1 MILAVIGA
9 AVGLWASLEYMP
21 YALDYLYQN
30 VEIQSYGSSE
40 MAGDETVGTSPYPF
54 TDRPAAQI
62 GLGLL
67 GLLIGGACGAAL
79 ADAATFVGVWWRR
92 MAIGNK
98 VSIFV
103 GLILGI
109 IGSLPFLSAIE
120 GLEGALRAQATVGVV
135 LLFSAAAILAL
146 HAMRDVLPWQ
156 KESVRRRNSGIKILD
171 TNVII
176 DGRIHDVVN
185 AGFLEGEI
193 YVPKFVLDE
202 LQHIADSADSLRR
215 QRGRRGLE
223 ILLLMQE
230 SHKLEIGTHDARVS
244 ADGDVDSR
252 LVRMAK
258 YLGGDLVSNDFNLN
272 KVASLQDVRVLNIND
287 LALALRPNVLPGEYL
302 AVMITREGSQ
312 SGQGVGYL
320 DDGTMVVVEDAEG
333 RTGETLNICI
343 TQVIQTERGK
353 MIFGAFDEQPEDQGQ
368 HDHRST
374 EDHPAKK
381 QPTVE

>member
-1 MILAVIGA
+1 MAVIGA
-9 AVGLWASLEYMP
+9 AVGFWASREYVP
-21 YALDYLYQN
+21 HALDYVYRN
-30 VEIQSYGSSE
+30 VEILSQEPDWLAPDAPALGST
-40 MAGDETVGTSPYPF
+40 GYPF
-54 TDRPAAQI
+54 TNRPAAQI

-79 ADAATFVGVWWRR
+79 SDAANSLGVWWRR

-120 GLEGALRAQATVGVV
+120 GLEGALRVQATVGVV
-135 LLFSAAAILAL
+135 LLFTAAAILAL
-146 HAMRDVLPWQ
+146 HTMRDVLPWQ

-176 DGRIHDVVN
+176 DGRIHDLVN
-185 AGFLEGEI
+185 AGFLEGQI

-202 LQHIADSADSLRR
+202 LQYIADSADTLRR

-223 ILLLMQE
+223 ILRLMQE
-230 SHKLEIGTHDARVS
+230 RHKLEIGTHDSRIS

-252 LVRMAK
+252 LVRIAK

-272 KVASLQDVRVLNIND
+272 KVASLQEVRVLNIND

-302 AVMITREGSQ
+302 TVMITREGSQ
-312 SGQGVGYL
+312 PGQGVGYL
-320 DDGTMVVVEDAEG
+320 DDGTMVVVENAEC
-333 RTGETLNICI
+333 RTGETLDICI

-353 MIFGAFDEQPEDQGQ
+353 MIFGAFDDGSSDREQ
-368 HDHRST
+368 HDQRAP
-374 EDHPAKK
+374 EE
-381 QPTVE
+381 PTVE

>member
-1 MILAVIGA
+1 MIGA
-9 AVGLWASLEYMP
+9 AVGAWASLEFMP

-30 VEIQSYGSSE
+30 VEIQSYEPSSL
-40 MAGDETVGTSPYPF
+40 AADRVPGTSPYPF
-54 TDRPAAQI
+54 ADRPAAQI

-67 GLLIGGACGAAL
+67 GLLIGGACGAAI
-79 ADAATFVGVWWRR
+79 ADVASSVGVWWRR
-92 MAIGNK
+92 MAIGSK

-109 IGSLPFLSAIE
+109 ILSLPFLSAVE
-120 GLEGALRAQATVGVV
+120 GLDGALRAQATVGVV

-156 KESVRRRNSGIKILD
+156 KESVRRQNSGIKILD

-176 DGRIHDVVN
+176 DGRIHDLVN

-202 LQHIADSADSLRR
+202 LQYIADSADSLRR

-223 ILLLMQE
+223 ILLLMQKT
-230 SHKLEIGTHDARVS
+230 HKLEIGTHDARVS

-258 YLGGDLVSNDFNLN
+258 YLGGILVSNDFNLN

-302 AVMITREGSQ
+302 TVTITREGSH

-333 RTGETLNICI
+333 RTGETLSICI

-353 MIFGAFDEQPEDQGQ
+353 MIFGDFDDQSADREQQDY
-368 HDHRST
+368 RST